1 MKRGAPLV
9 LGWLLTATSVVS
21 VTADTPRPAM
31 QQVTV
36 DALVIRAGDY
46 VATFTD
52 AFSNLVAEERY
63 TQEISGAG
71 AARLGRISRRE
82 LRSDIVLLKIGGPLE
97 WRPYRDVFAVDG
109 KPVRDRDDRLM
120 ALFAQPSATS
130 FEQAARIARES
141 ARFNIGLASRT
152 INTPLLSL
160 LFLQRSIQP
169 RFRFKLGKLDA
180 GAGPRTWVVE
190 YKEEA
195 RPTLIRA
202 LMTDDN
208 RDLPAS
214 GRFWIDA
221 DTGRVS
227 KTELLFAVVGMRA
240 SLTTAFRRD
249 DRLGMDV
256 PLDLREVYRLQREVS
271 EQGPTN
277 KDEGA
282 PRVTNSVEE
291 TIVSGTA
298 VYSNFRRFD
307 VATDA
312 VVAPGRP
319 AN

>member
-1 MKRGAPLV
+1 MKRGATLV
-9 LGWLLTATSVVS
+9 LGWLLTVASTIMI
-21 VTADTPRPAM
+21 ADALRPAP
-31 QQVTV
+31 QQVSA
-36 DALVIRAGDY
+36 DALVARAADY
-46 VATFTD
+46 VTTFAE

-71 AARLGRISRRE
+71 AAGLGRVRRRE
-82 LRSDIVLLKIGGPLE
+82 LRSDVVLLKIGGPLE
-97 WRPYRDVFAVDG
+97 WRPYRDVFEVDG
-109 KPVRDRDDRLM
+109 KSVRDRDDRLM
-120 ALFAQPSATS
+120 ALFAKPSATS

-169 RFRFKLGKLDA
+169 RFRFKLGKLDP
-180 GAGPRTWVVE
+180 GAGPRIWIVD

-221 DTGRVS
+221 DTGRVL
-227 KTELLFAVVGMRA
+227 KTELLFAVLGMRA
-240 SLTTAFRRD
+240 SLVTSFRRD
-249 DRLGMDV
+249 ERLDVDV

-282 PRVTNSVEE
+282 PRVTNSIEE
-291 TIVSGTA
+291 TIVTGTA
-298 VYSNFRRFD
+298 VYGNFRRFE

-312 VVAPGRP
+312 VVAPGTP
-319 AN
+319 F